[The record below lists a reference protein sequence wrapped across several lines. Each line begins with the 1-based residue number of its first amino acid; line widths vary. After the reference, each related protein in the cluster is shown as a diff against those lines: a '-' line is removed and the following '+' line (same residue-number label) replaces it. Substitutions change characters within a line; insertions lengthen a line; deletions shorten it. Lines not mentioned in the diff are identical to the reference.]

1 MIKKWGPSTKPF
13 SVIYNIVFLSAFPLI
28 ASRNFN
34 FGVFTFYEDIRM
46 RRVMQVHKP
55 GESELEKF
63 TREIED
69 NPLDSTA
76 YYKRATLKAEMGD
89 LTGASQDFQ
98 KSIELEMQEAREYY
112 NLGISKY
119 KKGNLREASILFDK
133 AIALDWRFA
142 EAYYQ
147 RGKLKI
153 DTGDYSSAME
163 DFSTAIKLN
172 KDLKFS

>member
-1 MIKKWGPSTKPF
+1 MIKKWAVSTKPF
-13 SVIYNIVFLSAFPLI
+13 PVIYNIVFLSAFPLI
-28 ASRNFN
+28 ACRNFN
-34 FGVFTFYEDIRM
+34 CGVFTFEDTRM
-46 RRVMQVHKP
+46 RRVMQIHKP
-55 GESELEKF
+55 GDNELDKF

-89 LTGASQDFQ
+89 LVGASQDFQ

-112 NLGISKY
+112 KLGVSKY

-147 RGKLKI
+147 RGKIKI
-153 DTGDYSSAME
+153 DSGEYSSAME